1 MICHSSPWQNE
12 GRDVNMIRM
21 IFKLL
26 VLPIWLSMCLLSGL
40 MDVILRLYSFCGGIF
55 YTFLFLCLILA
66 LVSNQWTNLG
76 ILSVFMLGA
85 IILTIFLGVVGGI
98 IEVWKDRL
106 KTFLNI

>member
-40 MDVILRLYSFCGGIF
+40 MDVILRLYSFFGGIF
-55 YTFLFLCLILA
+55 YTFLSLCLILA

-76 ILSVFMLGA
+76 ILAGFMLGA
-85 IILTIFLGVVGGI
+85 IILTVFVGALGAI
-98 IEVWKDRL
+98 IEVWKVRL
-106 KTFLNI
+106 KIFLDA

>member
-12 GRDVNMIRM
+12 GRDVNIIRM

-55 YTFLFLCLILA
+55 YTFLFFCLILA

-85 IILTIFLGVVGGI
+85 IIITVFVGVVGAI
-98 IEVWKDRL
+98 MEVWKDRL
-106 KTFLNI
+106 KTFLTT